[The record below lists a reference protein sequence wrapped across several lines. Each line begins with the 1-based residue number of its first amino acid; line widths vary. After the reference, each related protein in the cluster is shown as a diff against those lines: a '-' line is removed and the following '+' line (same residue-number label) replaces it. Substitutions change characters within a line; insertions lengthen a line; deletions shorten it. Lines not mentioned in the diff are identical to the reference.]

1 MSKTIKVTTDTKAK
15 PSNENVLLDVVENII
30 VDNNASKKTIKEKC
44 CAAVKHTTKE
54 NSLNDLNKGYCVYLT
69 EKSTSGKN
77 TIYSSYVQCSK
88 SPVQTTGETQ
98 KNEDLFC
105 HIHAKTNPD
114 KIIKMVD
121 LVKNSFKATLNHEYY
136 GDMGVRGAKG
146 NKKSIRDTKESVS
159 TKNISYILESGN
171 QTLMK
176 NLEQYAE
183 QLVIKLIKSKQS
195 KMPVVIEHSNDE
207 LLDFLQNNDSKNELD
222 KSNNLKND
230 SKNDSKNELKNN
242 DSNNDSKNESFEIES
257 DDESLSDNNNLLQSS
272 HQNNV
277 DEIQNV
283 EEDEIECVEISTIN
297 GSSFFLDTSSFDVY
311 KIVEDDNILVGKLK
325 EISEK
330 YSQINYNGKKYSI
343 FCQETSGGK
352 TYLKCYITNKKFDLN
367 LKVLK

>member
-1 MSKTIKVTTDTKAK
+1 
-15 PSNENVLLDVVENII
+15 
-30 VDNNASKKTIKEKC
+30 
-44 CAAVKHTTKE
+44 
-54 NSLNDLNKGYCVYLT
+54 
-69 EKSTSGKN
+69 
-77 TIYSSYVQCSK
+77 
-88 SPVQTTGETQ
+88 
-98 KNEDLFC
+98 
-105 HIHAKTNPD
+105 
-114 KIIKMVD
+114 
-121 LVKNSFKATLNHEYY
+121 
-136 GDMGVRGAKG
+136 
-146 NKKSIRDTKESVS
+146 
-159 TKNISYILESGN
+159 
-171 QTLMK
+171 
-176 NLEQYAE
+176 
-183 QLVIKLIKSKQS
+183 
-195 KMPVVIEHSNDE
+195 MPVVIEHSNDE

>member
-15 PSNENVLLDVVENII
+15 PNNENVLLDVVENII

-69 EKSTSGKN
+69 EKNTSGKN

-88 SPVQTTGETQ
+88 SPVQTNGETQ

-159 TKNISYILESGN
+159 TKNITYILESGN

-195 KMPVVIEHSNDE
+195 KIPVITENSNDE
-207 LLDFLQNNDSKNELD
+207 LLEFLQNNN
-222 KSNNLKND
+222 
-230 SKNDSKNELKNN
+230 SKNDDAK
-242 DSNNDSKNESFEIES
+242 NNDSKNESFEIES
-257 DDESLSDNNNLLQSS
+257 DDESLPDNNNNLLQSS

-297 GSSFFLDTSSFDVY
+297 GTSFFLDTSSFDVY